1 MLVELFQVPNVV
13 GILSWMLEVFSL
25 EVWNECKL
33 NLDCRA
39 QRAPSFLAEPP
50 PRFLPKLL
58 DIDEAEALARLR
70 YWGSVLLLSPPLM
83 AATCEAV
90 RFCFLLAKTTGIML
104 GLFGEP
110 LLYKSLGDTSETIG
124 VEESELE
131 SQRIPEIQSA
141 QSTHSFKGADTVE
154 CFKKWIIFYHVL
166 CAGIVFC
173 AIWNGWI
180 SLQNCGDF
188 AWELWFLWQQLC
200 LWNLFAQN
208 LIRCIMLD
216 KSALKVSTLSSVL
229 LYTVPFVSE
238 PCDTMKDWVMTGIC
252 LLNAKSWVGFAIGAL
267 VVVLEIIAITSGWI
281 PAWCRIS
288 DSLHIRC
295 CSSHSLQLSGM
306 L

>member
-1 MLVELFQVPNVV
+1 M
-13 GILSWMLEVFSL
+13 
-25 EVWNECKL
+25 
-33 NLDCRA
+33 R
-39 QRAPSFLAEPP
+39 
-50 PRFLPKLL
+50 
-58 DIDEAEALARLR
+58 
-70 YWGSVLLLSPPLM
+70 LSPPLM

-90 RFCFLLAKTTGIML
+90 RFCFLLAKTHGIML

-110 LLYKSLGDTSETIG
+110 ILYKSLEDTSETID

-131 SQRIPEIQSA
+131 SQRIPGIPSA

-216 KSALKVSTLSSVL
+216 
-229 LYTVPFVSE
+229 
-238 PCDTMKDWVMTGIC
+238 
-252 LLNAKSWVGFAIGAL
+252 
-267 VVVLEIIAITSGWI
+267 
-281 PAWCRIS
+281 AW
-288 DSLHIRC
+288 
-295 CSSHSLQLSGM
+295 
-306 L
+306 